1 FRFII
6 SGQPAK
12 PPPKTKGLL
21 LLLLFLP
28 KSIKIMSSAGGAPSG
43 GRPAAASTPPSSVLK
58 PFFCY
63 QCNRTVSISVSP
75 SSDPLCPFC
84 NEGFLEES
92 ENPNPTPNPSPPLP
106 FSDPFQDA
114 FSSLLPLLFSSTA
127 AHPNL
132 DFQNPNIFGANPA
145 SHPRSP
151 SDFNPLDFLRNHIEN
166 LQSEG
171 ARIQFVV
178 DGHPSEPGG
187 GFRLPANLGDYFIG
201 PGLEQLIQQLAENDP
216 NRYGTPPASKSAI
229 DSLPTIRITDKDL
242 NSDMNQCAVC
252 KDEFEKGAEAK
263 QMPCKHL
270 YHQDCIVP
278 WLEMHNSCPVC
289 RHELPT
295 DDTEYENA
303 RRNGGDQ
310 GGNGQ
315 GPDAG
320 GRSGRSFSISLPFSF
335 TRQGGSSSDGGAGG
349 GQSSS

>member
-1 FRFII
+1 
-6 SGQPAK
+6 
-12 PPPKTKGLL
+12 
-21 LLLLFLP
+21 
-28 KSIKIMSSAGGAPSG
+28 MSSSGGAPTG
-43 GRPAAASTPPSSVLK
+43 GRPAAAASTPPSSILK

-75 SSDPLCPFC
+75 SSDPLCPVC

-92 ENPNPTPNPSPPLP
+92 ENPNPTPNPSPPPPLLP

-114 FSSLLPLLFSSTA
+114 FSSILPLLFSSSTA

-132 DFQNPNIFGANPA
+132 NNIFGGNPA
-145 SHPRSP
+145 SNNHARSP
-151 SDFNPLDFLRNHIEN
+151 ADFDPFDFLRNHLEN
-166 LQSEG
+166 LHSDG

-178 DGHPSEPGG
+178 DGHPSEPGGGGGG

-229 DSLPTIRITDKDL
+229 DALPTIRIAEADL
-242 NSDMNQCAVC
+242 NSEMNQCAVC

-270 YHQDCIVP
+270 YHRDCIVP

-295 DDTEYENA
+295 DDTDYENA
-303 RRNGGDQ
+303 RRNGGGGDQ
-310 GGNGQ
+310 GNSQ

-320 GRSGRSFSISLPFSF
+320 GRSGRSFSISLPWSF